1 MGVNM
6 QEETKK
12 NAKKDNY
19 ANNYTFNVDAIL
31 QRLRSLLKI
40 NNDMQ
45 LSHYLNI
52 SQNTIYSWRNR
63 NVIDIQLIVEKIK
76 NVNQKSSIAIDINW
90 LIFGEGIGD
99 IVTSIENSS
108 GIIQKYIYENTE
120 LKKEL
125 ESNRAIINGLIK
137 LLSEQNTENK

>member
-1 MGVNM
+1 M